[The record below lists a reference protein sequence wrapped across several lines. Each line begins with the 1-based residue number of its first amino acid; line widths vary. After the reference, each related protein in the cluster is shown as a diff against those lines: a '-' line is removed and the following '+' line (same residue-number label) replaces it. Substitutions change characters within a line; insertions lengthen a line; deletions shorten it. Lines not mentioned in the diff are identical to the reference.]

1 VSPDTIGSLVRSVI
15 LLIIEQVLWH
25 QLPSLLSNVK
35 ESNFF
40 VGFSHIENYVAKA
53 DSGQCFDLK
62 VGVIN

>member
-1 VSPDTIGSLVRSVI
+1 
-15 LLIIEQVLWH
+15 
-25 QLPSLLSNVK
+25 LPSLLSNVK
-35 ESNFF
+35 ESSFF